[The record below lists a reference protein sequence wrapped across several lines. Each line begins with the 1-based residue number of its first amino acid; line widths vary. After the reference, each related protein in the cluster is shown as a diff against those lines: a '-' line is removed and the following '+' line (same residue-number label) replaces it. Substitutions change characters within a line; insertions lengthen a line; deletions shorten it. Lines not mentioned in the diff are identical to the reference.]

1 MEVTASILRW
11 EFLTSVLAVGKM
23 LTDAEMIQA
32 RELSWE
38 RQEGVAGAGAEG
50 TKEVDLMEGG
60 AVLPRGGSFYAS
72 KQVFQYLTIYL
83 LTPPLC
89 SDCN

>member
-11 EFLTSVLAVGKM
+11 EFLTSVLAVGKV

-38 RQEGVAGAGAEG
+38 KQEGVASAGAEG
-50 TKEVDLMEGG
+50 TKEVDLREGG
-60 AVLPRGGSFYAS
+60 CAS
-72 KQVFQYLTIYL
+72 KERQFLHF
-83 LTPPLC
+83 
-89 SDCN
+89 

>member
-38 RQEGVAGAGAEG
+38 RQEGVAGAGTEG
-50 TKEVDLMEGG
+50 AKEVDLMGG
-60 AVLPRGGSFYAS
+60 GGCAS
-72 KQVFQYLTIYL
+72 KGRQF
-83 LTPPLC
+83 LC
-89 SDCN
+89 F

>member
-50 TKEVDLMEGG
+50 TKEVDLIGG
-60 AVLPRGGSFYAS
+60 GGLCFQGEAVFMLLS
-72 KQVFQYLTIYL
+72 KCFSI
-83 LTPPLC
+83 
-89 SDCN
+89 